1 MQTSNTWWPI
11 LTHKTLACVASL
23 CLHSS
28 WPRGEESRFT
38 ASFYATLDAIT
49 DLSACR
55 LVLFSAAADANN
67 MNNAF
72 FLYLSDIFASIPEI
86 KPVISHAIQYQCVY
100 TIQ

>member
-1 MQTSNTWWPI
+1 MTRRNNGSEGDNSECCT
-11 LTHKTLACVASL
+11 CVACL
-23 CLHSS
+23 CLHTA

-38 ASFYATLDAIT
+38 ASFYATLDAIN

-72 FLYLSDIFASIPEI
+72 FLYLSDIFASIPEN
-86 KPVISHAIQYQCVY
+86 
-100 TIQ
+100 